1 MRPAALS
8 RELALAVAAADHQ
21 TLAYRS
27 ERGLVAAVS
36 KRLAS
41 HGQHSKILRDAQHL
55 RAQPNYI
62 ILNNRGSE
70 RPTVEGVAAA
80 LVSGLDS
87 CGSPSALSVSR
98 AHSTDQAAL
107 EEPLRCSEPYA
118 SKAPAVAC
126 SDHGRSVRVN
136 RAVGPVD
143 AHSSEEVQDRHSRR
157 S

>member
-1 MRPAALS
+1 MEESLQCSHNLQRHRRMWHASILVRAL
-8 RELALAVAAADHQ
+8 V
-21 TLAYRS
+21 
-27 ERGLVAAVS
+27 
-36 KRLAS
+36 
-41 HGQHSKILRDAQHL
+41 HGWRHMGGAHT
-55 RAQPNYI
+55 P
-62 ILNNRGSE
+62 
-70 RPTVEGVAAA
+70 VEGVAAA

-87 CGSPSALSVSR
+87 CDSPSALSVSR
-98 AHSTDQAAL
+98 APSTDQAAL